1 MYYQIINADEEIVLV
16 KGGGGGGWWHT
27 LIIPSDF
34 SVFGFMTAAQS
45 AQWVALST
53 PSTPP

>member
-16 KGGGGGGWWHT
+16 KGGGGGWWHT

-34 SVFGFMTAAQS
+34 SVFGFMTAAEHSGLHS
-45 AQWVALST
+45 ALLAPHLD
-53 PSTPP
+53 